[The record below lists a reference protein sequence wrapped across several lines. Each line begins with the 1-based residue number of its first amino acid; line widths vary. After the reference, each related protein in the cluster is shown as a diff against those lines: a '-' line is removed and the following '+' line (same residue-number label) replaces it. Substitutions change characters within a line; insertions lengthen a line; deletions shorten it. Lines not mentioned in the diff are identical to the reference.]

1 MKTVLT
7 LRKASF
13 ILLVLLW
20 WASCGNSGNNSTDS
34 ASELTPLEIGKKIYR
49 QNCIQCHGYDGT
61 LQASGSANLKT
72 SKLTSEERINF
83 IKKGKGAMMP
93 YEKIL
98 KEKDLLLVSD
108 YAGTLKD

>member
-7 LRKASF
+7 LKKASVLV
-13 ILLVLLW
+13 LLLLW
-20 WASCGNSGNNSTDS
+20 WASCGSSDNSSKTPV
-34 ASELTPLEIGKKIYR
+34 AELTPHEVGKKIYR

-98 KEKDLLLVSD
+98 KEKDLILVSD
-108 YAGTLKD
+108 YTGTLKD

>member
-1 MKTVLT
+1 MKTLFT

-13 ILLVLLW
+13 FVLLILW
-20 WASCGNSGNNSTDS
+20 WASCGNSDRSSSNS
-34 ASELTPLEIGKKIYR
+34 AAELTPLEAGKKIYR
-49 QNCIQCHGYDGT
+49 QHCIQCHGYDGT

-72 SKLTSEERINF
+72 SQLTSEERITF

-108 YAGTLKD
+108 YVGTIKE